1 MPLVVIGDPGV
12 LARAAEVVGPRL
24 ALRPIPSVD
33 RAAHT
38 PGTVDVIAG
47 SDLPDDL
54 PRGTLDA
61 RAGAAAFQYVRQ
73 GIRLALNGDV
83 RALVTAPINKE
94 ALRLAGV
101 PPPRAHRAAGRSVR
115 HHRLRDDDGPT
126 TSCASSW

>member
-12 LARAAEVVGPRL
+12 LARADEVVGTRL

-33 RAAHT
+33 RAEHT

-73 GIRLALNGDV
+73 GIRLPERRRTGAGD
-83 RALVTAPINKE
+83 RTDQQRRPCAWPESPTPGTPSCWPICPAP
-94 ALRLAGV
+94 
-101 PPPRAHRAAGRSVR
+101 
-115 HHRLRDDDGPT
+115 PT
-126 TSCASSW
+126 TR